1 MLHIILCSR
10 LDIDDDADDDFN
22 RDNESHAPNDDDNHD
37 DDNNNDDHD
46 DDDDD
51 DDDALADARDTFDLQ
66 CDDDPADRFFASEA
80 FNNAVALLDEEP
92 ERPRQQPEQPR
103 LPRVSANDDNDP
115 PPQKPDLS
123 SLEAEDAARAM
134 KAWRVDRKRWTDRR
148 ARLRRNERIGNGD
161 LLVYTGDASPLLR
174 LMTVVQ
180 QRRLMVGDSFENK
193 DTLRMR
199 IAEEA
204 NLANK
209 EISTVRSDTM
219 QLVVVGVDFYVKAN
233 NTERRGWVVSSAICR
248 NGDGEMPNNAATQK
262 IRYLG
267 RQCDTNTIDLSRSDD
282 DDDDDGGMYH
292 VSAVMYVLLCNMS
305 ALTILSCTV
314 VCSLTVLT

>member
-1 MLHIILCSR
+1 MHRRVGTRPHQGHELTEQIHRECGQFRLGHRRDVHIGDLAVVGMDVDGSR
-10 LDIDDDADDDFN
+10 AG
-22 RDNESHAPNDDDNHD
+22 HAGAP
-37 DDNNNDDHD
+37 
-46 DDDDD
+46 
-51 DDDALADARDTFDLQ
+51 
-66 CDDDPADRFFASEA
+66 
-80 FNNAVALLDEEP
+80 
-92 ERPRQQPEQPR
+92 
-103 LPRVSANDDNDP
+103 
-115 PPQKPDLS
+115 
-123 SLEAEDAARAM
+123 
-134 KAWRVDRKRWTDRR
+134 W
-148 ARLRRNERIGNGD
+148 LRRNERIGNGD